1 MKFIYEIL
9 IVIQILSAVFT
20 FFSLYFITAGYGRH
34 TSKSWGPSISPR
46 LGWMLMESPVVFI
59 PVYFAITGMVTS
71 VTGIMLVIWLTHYI
85 QRTFIYPFLIRGE
98 EKMPVL
104 IVLFSL
110 IFNSMNG
117 FVNGYYLFNIADYSF
132 SWFTDPR
139 FIAGTLIFFT
149 GMVINLHSDHVVRKL
164 RKENGP
170 GYFLPEIGFHKF
182 VASPNYFGEIL
193 EWTGWAILT
202 WSLPG
207 LAFMIFTIAN
217 LVPRAHKHRKW
228 YRETFGEKYPVS
240 RKRIFP
246 FIY

>member
-1 MKFIYEIL
+1 MKTIYETL
-9 IVIQILSAVFT
+9 IAVQIISAVFT
-20 FFSLYFITAGYGRH
+20 FIALYFVTAGYGRH
-34 TSKSWGPSISPR
+34 ASKSWGFSINPR
-46 LGWMLMESPVVFI
+46 LGWLLMESPVVFI
-59 PVYFAITGMVTS
+59 PIYFAITGTITS
-71 VTGIMLVIWLTHYI
+71 VTGIMLAIWLTHYI

-98 EKMPVL
+98 EKMPLL

-117 FVNGYYLFNIADYSF
+117 FINGYYLFNIADYSL
-132 SWFTDPR
+132 SWLADPR
-139 FIAGTLIFFT
+139 FIAGTLFFFT
-149 GMVINLHSDHVVRKL
+149 GMVINIHSDHVVRKL
-164 RKENGP
+164 RKENGT
-170 GYFLPEIGFHKF
+170 GYFLPEKGFHKF

-207 LAFMIFTIAN
+207 LAFMIFTMAN
-217 LVPRAHKHRKW
+217 LVPRANKHREW
-228 YRETFGEKYPVS
+228 YRKTFGDKYPSS